1 MTGVQTCA
9 LPISRGI
16 DVGAKSEI
24 HALITQLAS
33 EGKAII
39 MISSEMPEVM
49 GMSDRIVIMHE
60 GYTTGVIDR
69 SDFSSE
75 LILKYATSETPDQAA
90 AGKS

>member
-1 MTGVQTCA
+1 
-9 LPISRGI
+9 
-16 DVGAKSEI
+16 
-24 HALITQLAS
+24 
-33 EGKAII
+33 